1 MIDEIHTPDS
11 SRYFYADGYQERQQ
25 KGETQKQLSKE
36 FVRQWL
42 IEKGFQGKE
51 GQQIPEMS
59 DEKIEE
65 ISNRYIELYEQITGE
80 KFVKASTENVMA
92 RIEKNVLDFLSK

>member
-1 MIDEIHTPDS
+1 MYEILWLEKEL
-11 SRYFYADGYQERQQ
+11 YQERQK

-42 IEKGFQGKE
+42 IENDFQGKD

-59 DEKIEE
+59 DDKVLE

-80 KFVKASTENVMA
+80 AFVKASTENVLN
-92 RIEKNVLDFLSK
+92 RIEKNVNSFLAN